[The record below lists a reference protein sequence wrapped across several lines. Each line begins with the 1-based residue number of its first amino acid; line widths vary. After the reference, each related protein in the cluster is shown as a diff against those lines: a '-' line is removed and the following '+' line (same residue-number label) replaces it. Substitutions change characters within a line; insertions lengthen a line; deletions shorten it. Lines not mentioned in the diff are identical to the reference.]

1 MPKVMVTMP
10 DGLLEEVDLTTREL
24 KTTRSQFLRDALIQ
38 YLENYKKKKTESLM
52 AEGYREM
59 ADENLADAQGFL
71 GALGSLE
78 EEENG

>member
-10 DGLLEEVDLTTREL
+10 DGLLKEVDETTSEL
-24 KTTRSQFLRDALIQ
+24 KTTRSQFFRDALIQ
-38 YLENYKKKKTESLM
+38 YLDNYKKKKMESLM

-71 GALGSLE
+71 GSLGSLRE
-78 EEENG
+78 D